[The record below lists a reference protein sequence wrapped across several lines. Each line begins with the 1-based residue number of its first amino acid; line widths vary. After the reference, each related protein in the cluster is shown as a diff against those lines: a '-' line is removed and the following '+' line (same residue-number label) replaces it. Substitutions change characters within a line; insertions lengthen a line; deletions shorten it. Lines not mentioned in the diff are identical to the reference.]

1 MCLLR
6 RRSRLTAGHH
16 PGAFRWGSGSTISTI
31 FIAPEAVLTLEGGY
45 PGRLLYRSSAFCWI
59 LSASLMPIPGSALTK
74 ESQSSRVPFPVQ
86 NLLNVSS
93 KRVLISA
100 IVDANF
106 LLSSCVTVIGGNSF
120 SLVGFDHCVSA
131 SFCSGSS

>member
-6 RRSRLTAGHH
+6 RRSRRTVGHH
-16 PGAFRWGSGSTISTI
+16 PLAFGRGSGSPISTI
-31 FIAPEAVLTLEGGY
+31 RIAPAVVLTLEGGY

-74 ESQSSRVPFPVQ
+74 LSQSSRVPFPVQ
-86 NLLNVSS
+86 TLLNVSS
-93 KRVLISA
+93 KRVLMSV

-106 LLSSCVTVIGGNSF
+106 LLSSCVIVIGGRSF
-120 SLVGFDHCVSA
+120 SNVGFVHWVSA